1 MNRYNLYGTT
11 LELIVVMF
19 GFLLILA
26 GVFIYSYYYNSGK
39 EPK

>member
-11 LELIVVMF
+11 LELIIVMF
-19 GFLLILA
+19 VFFLIFA
-26 GVFIYSYYYNSGK
+26 GIFIYSYYFNSGK